1 VWDFTSATKEHLAAS
16 KLDLPFPIILSK
28 TAKKLRYFPVSISG
42 VHPIDISHAS
52 AIVQADHQVG
62 CQLVKMLFAVP
73 GCEFFIA
80 NAGSRTSL

>member
-1 VWDFTSATKEHLAAS
+1 VSTSASS
-16 KLDLPFPIILSK
+16 KLDLPFSINPFALNLSK
-28 TAKKLRYFPVSISG
+28 AVKRLRYFPVSISG

-62 CQLVKMLFAVP
+62 CQLVKMRSAVP

-80 NAGSRTSL
+80 NAGSRKSL